1 MALLYSDNKP
11 KKKTAN
17 FTAHILDLDY
27 QGLGVAKINGKTWF
41 IENALPQE
49 SVEVRVLEEKRQYGQ
64 GVAQRILHPSPQRQ
78 TPPCV
83 YFEQCGGAKI
93 NTFLLNYNVLPS
105 KPHWFNA
112 YPVYSRNPFI
122 SCRYCKASLGITV
135 VGHV

>member
-64 GVAQRILHPSPQRQ
+64 GVAQRILRASPRRQ
-78 TPPCV
+78 TPQCV
-83 YFEQCGGAKI
+83 YFEQCGGCQNQHIPIELQRSTKQTA
-93 NTFLLNYNVLPS
+93 LVQRL
-105 KPHWFNA
+105 
-112 YPVYSRNPFI
+112 SRLQPDPFI
-122 SCRYCKASLGITV
+122 SCVIAR
-135 VGHV
+135 

>member
-1 MALLYSDNKP
+1 MALLYSGNKP

-64 GVAQRILHPSPQRQ
+64 GVAQSILRPSPHRHA
-78 TPPCV
+78 
-83 YFEQCGGAKI
+83 FILNNAGGAKI
-93 NTFLLNYNVLPS
+93 NTFPLNYNVLPS

-122 SCRYCKASLGITV
+122 SCRYCKVSLGITA
-135 VGHV
+135 VGCV

>member
-64 GVAQRILHPSPQRQ
+64 GVAPR
-78 TPPCV
+78 TW
-83 YFEQCGGAKI
+83 A
-93 NTFLLNYNVLPS
+93 
-105 KPHWFNA
+105 
-112 YPVYSRNPFI
+112 
-122 SCRYCKASLGITV
+122 
-135 VGHV
+135 